1 MKNFIA
7 LLFLITTPFF
17 LSSQVL
23 WDDFEQTRVGYY
35 EFVHGGMTTRYANP
49 DVSSSV
55 NNSSICAQYV
65 RNPGELWDVLV
76 IVGNGPIDDVSSYAD
91 GTKTMSVDVY
101 SPAPG
106 IPVQITLEDSSLAGP
121 TNYPVGRHSIYL
133 GATTTTNQWETIDLA
148 FDSRPDAAMSDVGLT
163 SVILLFNGG
172 TNTGDIY
179 YFDNLYGPEFNNQCD
194 GAAGNPNHDLA
205 DWDCNWNLGVCPSAS
220 ACATYDYMSGWL
232 NQSYNPETNTIND
245 SKYCGEYTRNPDANG
260 EDVFIA
266 YPLGGGFDLG
276 AAPFFNMKV
285 YGPPTSIYASF
296 QTNGGGEVAGFTQNI
311 WQNNAWQ
318 QINFDLTPF
327 QAGAMSVD
335 RVVFFFD
342 QGMVNW
348 DTYYIDDIG
357 LSAAPVSANNLSFSL
372 GFGIYPTPVTS
383 ESTINFNVGNNSFVK
398 IELVDVQGKTISTLI
413 NKYLQ
418 PNSYSVDLSTDLPS
432 GIYLLKASVDGSIV
446 TKRFVVNN

>member
-1 MKNFIA
+1 MKNLFT
-7 LLFLITTPFF
+7 LFFLITTPFF
-17 LSSQVL
+17 LFSQVL

-49 DVSSSV
+49 DISSTV
-55 NNSSICAQYV
+55 NSSPFCAQYV

-76 IVGNGPIDDVSSYAD
+76 IVGTAPTNDVSSYVD

-133 GATTTTNQWETIDLA
+133 GATTTTNQWETIDLT
-148 FDSRPDAAMSDVGLT
+148 FDSRPDATMSDVDLT

-172 TNTGDIY
+172 TNTQDIY
-179 YFDNLYGPEFNNQCD
+179 YFDNLYGPELNNQC
-194 GAAGNPNHDLA
+194 AGLTPSPTKDLA
-205 DWDCNWNLGVCPSAS
+205 NWDCNWNLGMCPSAS
-220 ACATYDYMSGWL
+220 ACAAYDYMSGWL
-232 NQSYNPETNTIND
+232 NQSYNPETSTINT
-245 SKYCGEYTRNPDANG
+245 SKYSGEYTRNPDANG

-266 YPLGGGFDLG
+266 YPLNGAFDIG
-276 AAPFFNMKV
+276 SAPYFNMKV

-296 QTNGGGEVAGFTQNI
+296 QNNGTEVVGFSQNI
-311 WQNNAWQ
+311 WQNNTWQ
-318 QINFDLTPF
+318 QINFDLTPY
-327 QAGAMSVD
+327 QGGAMSLD

-348 DTYYIDDIG
+348 DTYYIDDVG
-357 LSAAPVSANNLSFSL
+357 LSAAPVSTENLDLSL
-372 GFGIYPTPVTS
+372 GFDVYPNPLT
-383 ESTINFNVGNNSFVK
+383 EASTVNFNIVNSSFVNIEVVDIKGK
-398 IELVDVQGKTISTLI
+398 ITSKLV

-418 PNSYSVDLSTDLPS
+418 PNSYSINLSSDLPN
-432 GIYLLKASVDGSIV
+432 GIYLLKASVNESVV
-446 TKRFVVNN
+446 TKKFIVNN